1 MNLLREGLDLP
12 EVSLVA
18 ILDADKEG
26 FLRSE
31 RSLTQTAG
39 RAARNA
45 ESKVI
50 MYADTITDSMRKTID
65 ETARRRAK
73 QMAYNEAHGIVP
85 KTIVKA
91 IDNSLGTLK
100 GNQPAP
106 VPYGEQG
113 GITTTMAAESQA
125 VYMSKEQLQKA
136 VQQAKKNMELA
147 VKEMDF
153 LAAAKFRDEMLAFQG
168 EL

>member
-1 MNLLREGLDLP
+1 MPFLP
-12 EVSLVA
+12 RSERMSEMLSTVM
-18 ILDADKEG
+18 DDKEG

-100 GNQPAP
+100 GNLEVPS
-106 VPYGEQG
+106 PYGQQG
-113 GITTTMAAESQA
+113 SATTMAAEGQA
-125 VYMSKEQLQKA
+125 TYMSKEQLQKA
-136 VQQAKKNMELA
+136 ISQAKKNMERA

-153 LAAAKFRDEMLAFQG
+153 LAAAKYRDEMM
-168 EL
+168 ELQERLSR